1 MECVK
6 GERRLRQ
13 VGKKKMM
20 EYVSDSGTKRRHMKF
35 KTKAFALMLS
45 AATIFTSIFPAGQ
58 VMAGTEDAVEKQKKT
73 EITAEGSIGS
83 EVHVKLSAGG
93 SVHLISDGTDKKVT
107 STDQGENVISDHGQA
122 AVNTP
127 IGREGYNLSFRQEK
141 NESLEV
147 TFQALDGYHIS
158 TYRVI
163 KDGGAPKEK
172 KLSDHPKQVK
182 EKIELG
188 KKTLVLEVSFERD
201 AATAEKQLK
210 TQNKEQANP
219 KEDKSVEDT
228 PVQPKT
234 FYNAKTNW
242 TGQGSVVFEGNTTEK
257 NFKEGDIVELFFSTA
272 VGHTVK
278 EIQVIG
284 ADGQKIASFNSSVYP
299 LTFTMPKQ
307 DVTISGTFVDVTEAY
322 FNQRSAGLES
332 QYPNLGLSGFAELGV
347 KQAISSGRIRRAR
360 SLMAVPSSINAWSE
374 GRIHYEAYHYGGGNW
389 YAGHF
394 GSMIDRHFKVAV
406 DGHDDVRA
414 YCLEPMIQGVDNSK
428 TNPYRFNASNA
439 RISEVTDP
447 TYIRVAYYGFDEAAN
462 VIGTH
467 DAGAQALLAHV
478 ALAKVAHDNVVGFS
492 NNIWNT
498 STSGTLARLAQQ
510 LIDRCATKGLPSEKE
525 VHAYVVNPNGGKQA
539 LGFAVASDNKGKV
552 SLHKSAELSE
562 LCSGNSHY
570 NLAGAVYGIYAD
582 PELNNQVGTLT
593 TNENGDTGSI
603 EVTYGTYYAKE
614 LTAPKGF
621 YKNDEVYQVNV
632 NGGNQNARFEAS
644 DIPMNDP
651 ISVLLSKR
659 DKETGKNSPLGGA
672 SLEGAEYTVK
682 YYDTDMATDPATIGI
697 NSVRTWVFKT
707 DSRGFISLDVAT
719 KHYVGGDPLYR
730 DQFNNVVFPL
740 GTLTIQE
747 TKAPV
752 GYQMDDHIYVAQTT
766 EENGTIRTNNLPIS
780 DAINSAEQAK
790 RGDLAITKTIAG
802 TGREMPRVRFE
813 IKSKTTG
820 ETHVVMTDENG
831 YYSTSSDFIPH
842 SFKTNQG
849 ENSHA
854 GVWFGADTKVDD
866 SKGALPF
873 DTYIVTELPSKDN
886 YGYDLVQTEVTVS
899 ENAVTVSTGN
909 LKNYH
914 VDLQTQAS
922 YTKDGSKTVNPKDT
936 KAQVTD
942 VLAYTNLTPGREY
955 TVKGIAMD
963 QATQKPLLIGGKEVT
978 AEAKF
983 TPQGNTEKVS
993 GTATITFTFD
1003 ATKIKEGT
1011 TIVIYQTLYWNDMEF
1026 QSHRNMNSLEQTV
1039 YIPSIHTT
1047 ATNAATGKKTGS
1059 ATAKSQIKDV
1069 VNYRGLTIGKEY
1081 TIKGKLMDKA
1091 TGLVVTDAK
1100 GREVTAEK
1108 TFKVEAVNGSVELI
1122 YELDA
1127 SLLGGKTTVVFEN
1140 LYYNGNLY
1148 VAHNDLNDVDQTIPF
1163 GKIKTTAMGK
1173 DTGNKLSPIGKKVTI
1188 VDSVSYKNLIPGE
1201 TYTMKGKLM
1210 DKATGKELLVNGK
1223 PLTAEKTFVA
1233 KESNGSV
1240 EITFTLDSSLLSGKT
1255 TVVFENIQQ
1264 DGIDL
1269 AIHADIEDKDQ
1280 TVFFPEV
1287 HTKAMDANTGDQ
1299 VAALGKTA
1307 ISDTF
1312 YYANLIPGREYTVKG
1327 TAVDKETGKAIL
1339 YQGKK
1344 VTAKATF
1351 TAANASG
1358 ELHMDFDLDT
1368 SKYSGKT
1375 IVIVDDLYD
1384 AKGILLVAHDDRN
1397 NADQSIYV
1405 PQIHTT
1411 ALDAASHS
1419 HKALVGKRT
1428 TIVDT
1433 ITYTNLVVGKE
1444 YTVKGKL
1451 MDQATQKPLLI
1462 DGKEVTAEKTFVAKE
1477 ANGSVDIAFTLD
1489 SSLLEGKSTVV
1500 FEQWFHE
1507 RKLVAAHEDIHD
1519 VGQTVTF
1526 YAKPKAPKTSDNS
1539 NLILWGSLMALAAA
1553 SAIVIVRR
1561 RRRDTKENQ

>member
-1 MECVK
+1 
-6 GERRLRQ
+6 
-13 VGKKKMM
+13 
-20 EYVSDSGTKRRHMKF
+20 MKF

-93 SVHLISDGTDKKVT
+93 SVRLFSESTDKKVT
-107 STDQGENVISDHGQA
+107 STDQGENTVSDHGQT
-122 AVNTP
+122 AVSTP
-127 IGREGYNLSFRQEK
+127 INKEGYNLSFREAV
-141 NESLEV
+141 NGPLDV

-158 TYRVI
+158 TYRVT
-163 KDGGAPKEK
+163 KDGGATEEK
-172 KLSDHPKQVK
+172 KFSDHPKQVK

-188 KKTLVLEVSFERD
+188 KKVFVLEVSFEKD
-201 AATAEKQLK
+201 ASTVEKQQEI
-210 TQNKEQANP
+210 QNKVSGNSENNKP
-219 KEDKSVEDT
+219 VEDT
-228 PVQPKT
+228 SVQPKT
-234 FYNAKTNW
+234 FYKAKTNW
-242 TGQGSVVFEGNTTEK
+242 TGQGSVVFKDSTTEK
-257 NFKEGDIVELFFSTA
+257 TFKAGDTVELFFSTA
-272 VGHTVK
+272 MGHTVK
-278 EIQVIG
+278 EIQVTG
-284 ADGQKIASFNSSVYP
+284 ADGQKIASFGPADYP
-299 LTFTMPKQ
+299 LTFTMPTQ
-307 DVTISGTFVDVTEAY
+307 DVTVSGIFTDVTDAY
-322 FNQRSAGLES
+322 FSQRSASLES
-332 QYPNLGLSGFAELGV
+332 QYPNLGMTGFAELGV
-347 KQAISSGRIRRAR
+347 KQASPFARIRRAR

-374 GRIHYEAYHYGGGNW
+374 GQILYEAYHYGGGNW

-428 TNPYRFNASNA
+428 SNPYRFNASNA

-478 ALAKVAHDNVVGFS
+478 ALAKVAHDNVAGFS

-510 LIDRCATKGLPSEKE
+510 LIDRCATKGLPSGKE
-525 VHAYVVNPNGGKQA
+525 VRAYVVNPNGGKQA

-659 DKETGKNSPLGGA
+659 DKETGKDSPLGGA

-682 YYDTDMATDPATIGI
+682 YYDTDMATDPAAIGI
-697 NSVRTWVFKT
+697 NPVRTWVFKT
-707 DSRGFISLDVAT
+707 DAKGRIRLNGLTNENISKVF
-719 KHYVGGDPLYR
+719 VSGDDLYK
-730 DQFNNVVFPL
+730 DEFGNIIFPL
-740 GTLTIQE
+740 GILTIQE
-747 TKAPV
+747 TKAPT
-752 GYQMDDHIYVAQTT
+752 GYLIDNQVFVAKTT
-766 EENGTIRTNNLPIS
+766 ESNSVVRTNNLPIS

-886 YGYDLVQTEVTVS
+886 YGYDLVQTEITVS

-978 AEAKF
+978 VEAKF

-993 GTATITFTFD
+993 GTATVTFTFD

-1108 TFKVEAVNGSVELI
+1108 TFKAEAVNGSVELI

-1287 HTKAMDANTGDQ
+1287 HTKAMDVNTKDQ
-1299 VAALGKTA
+1299 VASLGVTA
-1307 ISDTF
+1307 ISDVF
-1312 YYANLIPGREYTVKG
+1312 YYGNLIPGETYTVKG
-1327 TAVDKETGKAIL
+1327 TAIDQKTGKAIL
-1339 YQGKK
+1339 YQGKE
-1344 VTAKATF
+1344 VTAETTF
-1351 TAANASG
+1351 TATNASG
-1358 ELHMDFDLDT
+1358 ELHMNFNLDT
-1368 SKYSGKT
+1368 SKYLGQT

-1384 AKGILLVAHDDRN
+1384 AKGVLLAAHNDRN
-1397 NADQSIYV
+1397 NVDQSIYV

-1419 HKALVGKRT
+1419 HKALAEKQT

-1433 ITYTNLVVGKE
+1433 ITYTNLIVGKE

-1451 MDQATQKPLLI
+1451 MDKAT
-1462 DGKEVTAEKTFVAKE
+1462 GKELLVNGKPVVAEKTFVAE
-1477 ANGSVDIAFTLD
+1477 SVNGSVDITFTLD
-1489 SSLLEGKSTVV
+1489 SSNLAGKSTVV
-1500 FEQWFHE
+1500 FEQCFYDG
-1507 RKLVAAHEDIHD
+1507 KLVAAHENIHD
-1519 VGQTVTF
+1519 AGQTVNF
-1526 YAKPKAPKTSDNS
+1526 YAKPKAPKTSDS
-1539 NLILWGSLMALAAA
+1539 FDLILWGSLMALAAA

-1561 RRRDTKENQ
+1561 RRRDTKVNQ

>member
-1 MECVK
+1 
-6 GERRLRQ
+6 
-13 VGKKKMM
+13 
-20 EYVSDSGTKRRHMKF
+20 MKF

-93 SVHLISDGTDKKVT
+93 SVRLFSESTDKKVT
-107 STDQGENVISDHGQA
+107 STDQGENTVSDHGQT
-122 AVNTP
+122 AVSTP
-127 IGREGYNLSFRQEK
+127 ISKEGYNLSFREAV
-141 NESLEV
+141 NGPLDV

-158 TYRVI
+158 TYRVT
-163 KDGGAPKEK
+163 KDGGATEEK
-172 KLSDHPKQVK
+172 KFSDHPKQVK

-188 KKTLVLEVSFERD
+188 KKVFVLEVSFEKD
-201 AATAEKQLK
+201 ASTVEKQQEI
-210 TQNKEQANP
+210 QNKVSGNSENNKP
-219 KEDKSVEDT
+219 VEDT
-228 PVQPKT
+228 SVQPKT
-234 FYNAKTNW
+234 FYKAKTNW
-242 TGQGSVVFEGNTTEK
+242 TGQGSVVFKDSTTEK
-257 NFKEGDIVELFFSTA
+257 TFKAGDTVELFFSTA
-272 VGHTVK
+272 MGHTVK
-278 EIQVIG
+278 EIQVTG
-284 ADGQKIASFNSSVYP
+284 ADGQKIASFGPADYP
-299 LTFTMPKQ
+299 LTFTMPTQ
-307 DVTISGTFVDVTEAY
+307 DVTVSGIFTDVTDAY
-322 FNQRSAGLES
+322 FSQRSASLES
-332 QYPNLGLSGFAELGV
+332 QYPNLGMTGFAELGV
-347 KQAISSGRIRRAR
+347 KQASPFARIRRAR

-374 GRIHYEAYHYGGGNW
+374 GQIHYEAYHYGGGNW

-428 TNPYRFNASNA
+428 SNPYRFNASNA

-478 ALAKVAHDNVVGFS
+478 ALAKVAHDNVAGFS

-510 LIDRCATKGLPSEKE
+510 LIDRCATKGLPSGKE
-525 VHAYVVNPNGGKQA
+525 VRAYIVNPNGGKQA

-659 DKETGKNSPLGGA
+659 DKETGKDSPLGGA

-682 YYDTDMATDPATIGI
+682 YYDTDMATDPAAIGI
-697 NSVRTWVFKT
+697 NPVRTWVFKT
-707 DSRGFISLDVAT
+707 DSRGFISLDVAA

-730 DQFNNVVFPL
+730 DQFNNVIFPL

-747 TKAPV
+747 IKAPV
-752 GYQMDDHIYVAQTT
+752 GYQIDDHIYVAQTT

-790 RGDLAITKTIAG
+790 RGDLAITKTVAG

-820 ETHVVMTDENG
+820 EAHVVMTDENG
-831 YYSTSSDFIPH
+831 YYSTSSNFVPH

-854 GVWFGADTKVDD
+854 GVWFGKDTKADD

-886 YGYDLVQTEVTVS
+886 YGYDLVQTEITVS

-942 VLAYTNLTPGREY
+942 VISYTNLTPGREY
-955 TVKGIAMD
+955 TVKGVAMD
-963 QATQKPLLIGGKEVT
+963 QATQKPLLIDGKKVT

-983 TPQGNTEKVS
+983 IPRGNTEKVS
-993 GTATITFTFD
+993 GTATVTFTFD
-1003 ATKIKEGT
+1003 ATKVKVGT

-1026 QSHRNMNSLEQTV
+1026 QSHRDMNSLEQTV
-1039 YIPSIHTT
+1039 YVPQIHTT
-1047 ATNAATGKKTGS
+1047 ATNAATGKKIGS

-1069 VNYRGLTIGKEY
+1069 VNYTGLTIGKEY
-1081 TIKGKLMDKA
+1081 TIKGKLMNKD
-1091 TGLVVTDAK
+1091 TGLVVKDAK
-1100 GREVTAEK
+1100 GKEVTAEK
-1108 TFKVEAVNGSVELI
+1108 TFTAEAVNGSIEMI
-1122 YELDA
+1122 YDLDA
-1127 SLLGGKTTVVFEN
+1127 SLLGGKTTVVFED

-1163 GKIKTTAMGK
+1163 SKIKTTAMGK
-1173 DTGNKLSPIGKKVTI
+1173 ATGNKLIPVGKKVTI

-1255 TVVFENIQQ
+1255 TVVFENVQQ